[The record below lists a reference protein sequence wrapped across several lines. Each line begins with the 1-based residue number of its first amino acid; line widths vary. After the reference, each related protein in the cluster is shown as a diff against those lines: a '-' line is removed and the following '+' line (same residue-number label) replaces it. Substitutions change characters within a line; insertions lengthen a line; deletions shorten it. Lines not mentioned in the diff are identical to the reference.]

1 MITIIV
7 IIIMDF
13 FRIVNYRKSVPM
25 KCNQN
30 IERVLEFIFLVVQT
44 TRKSECKRTDASTEK
59 LDTWHNNKSR
69 NETKET
75 AAAQYF

>member
-1 MITIIV
+1 
-7 IIIMDF
+7 
-13 FRIVNYRKSVPM
+13 M

-59 LDTWHNNKSR
+59 LDTWHNIKIVMKPRKQRQHNIFKLNLS
-69 NETKET
+69 NLVIQSYNMETEE
-75 AAAQYF
+75 